1 MEAGATEVK
10 VREIV
15 AAVTKDN
22 NEVAIIMAI
31 MIAAE
36 VIAISIM
43 VEVVDRIMVEG
54 DLEAATTE
62 AEQQTSKT
70 SEEVGVVE
78 VDEVMVGTT
87 RLDTSITAAV
97 ETITTPKIRNS
108 IETIRTHWTSF
119 MSCELRKTTILCSSS
134 APTKTT
140 VILAFTRAP
149 STTFSKRPVS

>member
-15 AAVTKDN
+15 AAVTKDSS
-22 NEVAIIMAI
+22 EVAIIMAI
-31 MIAAE
+31 MITAE
-36 VIAISIM
+36 VIAISTM
-43 VEVVDRIMVEG
+43 EEVVDRMVVEG
-54 DLEAATTE
+54 ELEVATTE
-62 AEQQTSKT
+62 EAQQNSKT
-70 SEEVGVVE
+70 SEEVVVE

-134 APTKTT
+134 APTKTMVT
-140 VILAFTRAP
+140 LAFTRAP

>member
-15 AAVTKDN
+15 AAVTKDSS
-22 NEVAIIMAI
+22 EVAIIMAI
-31 MIAAE
+31 MITAE
-36 VIAISIM
+36 VIAISTM
-43 VEVVDRIMVEG
+43 EEVVDRMVVEG
-54 DLEAATTE
+54 ELEAATTE
-62 AEQQTSKT
+62 EVQQNSKT
-70 SEEVGVVE
+70 SEEVVVE

-87 RLDTSITAAV
+87 RLDMSITAAV

-134 APTKTT
+134 APTKTMVT
-140 VILAFTRAP
+140 LAFTRAP